1 MMNYDV
7 KNLDLACEGVKR
19 IEWADRMMPVLAA
32 IRERFAREKPLK
44 GLRMSACLHVTTET
58 ANLLRTLKAG
68 GADLVVCAS
77 NPLSTQDE
85 TAAAIV
91 KAYGMPCFAIKG
103 EDHATYYKHINAA
116 IDHKP
121 HITMDDGAD
130 LVWALHTD
138 RKAEAKNIIGSM
150 EETTTGV
157 IRLRA
162 MEKKKQLKFP
172 VVAVNDADCK
182 HLFDNRYG
190 TGQSTLD
197 GVVRAT
203 NMLLAGK
210 RVVVAGY
217 GMCGRGVAMRAR
229 GAGAIV
235 IVTEVDPLR
244 AIEATMDG
252 FLVMP
257 MIQAARVGDLFITV
271 TGDINVIRTEHFKVM
286 KDGAVVCNS
295 GHFNVELDLPG
306 LEKLSKLVRRGVRP
320 FVDAFTLRNGHV
332 INVLA
337 EGRLVNLAAAEGHP
351 AAVMDMSFAV
361 QALATE
367 WVVKNRRKLAVR
379 VHNVPHEVDEYVAAL
394 KLKTMG
400 ITIDTLTAEQAKYL
414 SSSEMGT

>member
-1 MMNYDV
+1 MNYDV

-197 GVVRAT
+197 GIIRAT
-203 NMLLAGK
+203 NLLIAGK
-210 RVVVAGY
+210 HVVVAGY

>member
-1 MMNYDV
+1 MKYDV
-7 KNLDLACEGVKR
+7 RDIKLAAEGVKR
-19 IEWADRMMPVLAA
+19 IEWADRSMPVLAE
-32 IRERFAREKPLK
+32 IRARFAKEKPLK
-44 GLRMSACLHVTTET
+44 GLRMAACLHITTET

-68 GADLVVCAS
+68 GADLVACAS

-91 KAYGMPCFAIKG
+91 KEYGMPCFAIKG
-103 EDHATYYKHINAA
+103 EDSKTYYRHIMSA

-121 HITMDDGAD
+121 NITMDDGAD
-130 LVWALHTD
+130 LVWVLHTD
-138 RKAEAKNIIGSM
+138 RKAEGANVIGSM

-162 MEKKKQLKFP
+162 MEKQGQLRFP

-197 GVVRAT
+197 GVLRAT

-217 GMCGRGVAMRAR
+217 GMCGRGVAARAR
-229 GAGAIV
+229 GAGATV
-235 IVTEVDPLR
+235 IVTEIDPLR

-257 MIQAARVGDLFITV
+257 MIEAAKSGDLFITV
-271 TGDINVIRTEHFKVM
+271 TGDINVIRAEHFRVM

-295 GHFNVELDLPG
+295 GHFNVELDLVG
-306 LEKLSKLVRRGVRP
+306 LAKLAKKVRKNVRP
-320 FVDAFTLRNGHV
+320 FVDGYELSGHRT
-332 INVLA
+332 IYVLA

-367 WVVKNRRKLAVR
+367 WVAKNRGRLDVR

-394 KLKTMG
+394 KLQTMG
-400 ITIDTLTAEQAKYL
+400 IQIDTLTREQAKYL
-414 SSSEMGT
+414 ASSDMGT